1 MKARAALFSRCLMSC
16 GHNCRISPEIAT
28 EGRRKSL
35 VRQVKK
41 HMDFR
46 ITADGNERDI
56 REIHEMLKK

>member
-1 MKARAALFSRCLMSC
+1 M
-16 GHNCRISPEIAT
+16 
-28 EGRRKSL
+28 

-46 ITADGNERDI
+46 ITADGNERDT

>member
-1 MKARAALFSRCLMSC
+1 M
-16 GHNCRISPEIAT
+16 
-28 EGRRKSL
+28 

-46 ITADGNERDI
+46 IAADGNEHDI